1 MRERAVSCV
10 GDRPNPPFAHSRP
23 GDLVREARRDLL
35 PTDLVEAP
43 GSLPERSYTSRWDVL
58 HRTSIAEAL
67 PISV

>member
-1 MRERAVSCV
+1 MFTELDDFLRSMEYPC
-10 GDRPNPPFAHSRP
+10 RP

-35 PTDLVEAP
+35 PTDLVEAL

-67 PISV
+67 PISA